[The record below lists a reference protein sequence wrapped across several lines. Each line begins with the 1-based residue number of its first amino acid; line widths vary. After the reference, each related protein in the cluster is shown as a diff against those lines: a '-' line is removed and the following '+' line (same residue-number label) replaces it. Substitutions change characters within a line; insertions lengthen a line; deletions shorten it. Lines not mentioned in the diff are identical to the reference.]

1 MALTGNGA
9 SVVIYTDGDGILGGD
24 PSVAGN
30 QLSGTFKLALRGW
43 ETEVKGNQIQR
54 ALYSQNITCLTPV
67 LGIAQLEP
75 QSTKKNHGLV

>member
-9 SVVIYTDGDGILGGD
+9 SVVIYTDGDGIVD

-43 ETEVKGNQIQR
+43 ETEVKGN
-54 ALYSQNITCLTPV
+54 
-67 LGIAQLEP
+67 
-75 QSTKKNHGLV
+75 